1 MHLRNYSLRKT
12 CLNKCVK
19 SLVSEDPLTN
29 NMVNRTKHSNLNKI
43 TSSRL
48 LNTVKAINLEIICL
62 VICKVLKLFVN
73 TLTAH
78 DKYSLLNK
86 DSLTQPI
93 QMHLSK
99 KEKTFAEFFS
109 EFLKFRISFE
119 YFQKKED
126 HHSRCISEFTY
137 SGKGG

>member
-1 MHLRNYSLRKT
+1 MHLRNYRLRKT

-86 DSLTQPI
+86 DSLT
-93 QMHLSK
+93 
-99 KEKTFAEFFS
+99 
-109 EFLKFRISFE
+109 
-119 YFQKKED
+119 
-126 HHSRCISEFTY
+126 
-137 SGKGG
+137 